1 MLASILTL
9 IRALRLLRSIRILY
23 MPPVY
28 AVISFLSYRF
38 FRSYTYYSLVEVA
51 YEVCLFFK
59 VHFSDV
65 KIDCISGCYY
75 QRIPVCITMVIF
87 FNALINSP
95 GYLLGAVSY

>member
-51 YEVCLFFK
+51 YEVCLFDIR
-59 VHFSDV
+59 FSDV

-75 QRIPVCITMVIF
+75 QRIPVCITMAIF
-87 FNALINSP
+87 FNAPINSSD
-95 GYLLGAVSY
+95 YLVSY